1 MSKEQFQSAREKRA
15 QENADFYKVNGT
27 TKYGEP
33 QVLPTKIPPAA
44 GEQRSEEWFKDRY
57 GKFTASQIHKLLGV
71 KGLGQTGETYA
82 IEKAIETLY
91 GQVEEN
97 MQSWDM
103 KRGIELEPIA
113 FAKFKELY
121 PETVES
127 YMFPFGEHAGASP
140 DGVVGTEAVLEIKCP
155 RAVKFF
161 KLVADGNIDKEYIAQ
176 MQMQMMCSNSKR
188 AYFFNYV
195 QVDGREYH
203 HTIIVERDDAFID
216 LMKVRLAEAIKI
228 KEAYIVKLL
237 KNAQYES

>member
-1 MSKEQFQSAREKRA
+1 MSKELFQSAREKRA

-33 QVLPTKIPPAA
+33 QVLPTKIPEA

-57 GKFTASQIHKLLGV
+57 GKFTASQIHKILGV
-71 KGLGQTGETYA
+71 RGLGQTGETYA
-82 IEKAIETLY
+82 VEKAIETLY

-127 YMFPFGEHAGASP
+127 YMFPYGEHAGASP

-161 KLVADGNIDKEYIAQ
+161 KLVADGNIDKEYVAQ